1 MNITQ
6 LMQYISPELICQVV
20 YPQNIDY
27 LDIRLLCGAETE
39 FINNCIY
46 LGSLA
51 NISASLYQDKYVGII
66 TTDSI
71 DEIAAR
77 LDCIRLS
84 GKVNMLALF
93 EKLKELLYN
102 RNIADLMSMLS
113 SIFSSTNLN
122 HIVTQTSRIMNNP
135 VVLFDYNSQLLAA
148 CCEQPIDDPDIEQL
162 LEKGYLPSQY
172 VKEMRKLDTAKQL
185 LCSSTPML
193 FLADGV
199 NTTHHR
205 LLGMI
210 RVNQRTQATISV
222 LEYNRKLTIS
232 DSNILGNICGILS
245 QAVESRSKGRNHAT
259 LMSLQYE
266 NRLQALLDG
275 ESYDL
280 SWVPSWLAHIRWER
294 YQKFRV
300 VSIHAADNL
309 RNTAQRHELIE
320 RLRLS
325 FPHRCVFLDRDGLL
339 ILINPEY
346 PTVFQQFI
354 EALDEVLPEYNVT
367 GGISKRF
374 SNIKEL
380 AEHRQQ
386 ADDAIRIQALLGGS
400 NSTCL
405 FDDQISYELLL
416 TARSNHTLKRYD
428 DERLHMLR
436 EYDRHHG
443 TDYYTTL
450 YAYLQCACNRT
461 KAAQHLF
468 ISRNTMDYRINKI
481 RELLSLNDNDGEE
494 CLRLQLAFKAYEIEQ
509 RLSK

>member
-1 MNITQ
+1 M
-6 LMQYISPELICQVV
+6 
-20 YPQNIDY
+20 
-27 LDIRLLCGAETE
+27 
-39 FINNCIY
+39 
-46 LGSLA
+46 
-51 NISASLYQDKYVGII
+51 
-66 TTDSI
+66 
-71 DEIAAR
+71 
-77 LDCIRLS
+77 
-84 GKVNMLALF
+84 
-93 EKLKELLYN
+93 
-102 RNIADLMSMLS
+102 
-113 SIFSSTNLN
+113 
-122 HIVTQTSRIMNNP
+122 
-135 VVLFDYNSQLLAA
+135 
-148 CCEQPIDDPDIEQL
+148 
-162 LEKGYLPSQY
+162 
-172 VKEMRKLDTAKQL
+172 
-185 LCSSTPML
+185 
-193 FLADGV
+193 
-199 NTTHHR
+199 
-205 LLGMI
+205 
-210 RVNQRTQATISV
+210 
-222 LEYNRKLTIS
+222 
-232 DSNILGNICGILS
+232 
-245 QAVESRSKGRNHAT
+245 
-259 LMSLQYE
+259 
-266 NRLQALLDG
+266 
-275 ESYDL
+275 
-280 SWVPSWLAHIRWER
+280 
-294 YQKFRV
+294 
-300 VSIHAADNL
+300 
-309 RNTAQRHELIE
+309 
-320 RLRLS
+320 
-325 FPHRCVFLDRDGLL
+325 
-339 ILINPEY
+339 INPEY

>member
-102 RNIADLMSMLS
+102 R
-113 SIFSSTNLN
+113 
-122 HIVTQTSRIMNNP
+122 
-135 VVLFDYNSQLLAA
+135 
-148 CCEQPIDDPDIEQL
+148 
-162 LEKGYLPSQY
+162 
-172 VKEMRKLDTAKQL
+172 
-185 LCSSTPML
+185 
-193 FLADGV
+193 
-199 NTTHHR
+199 
-205 LLGMI
+205 
-210 RVNQRTQATISV
+210 
-222 LEYNRKLTIS
+222 KLTIG

>member
-1 MNITQ
+1 
-6 LMQYISPELICQVV
+6 
-20 YPQNIDY
+20 
-27 LDIRLLCGAETE
+27 
-39 FINNCIY
+39 
-46 LGSLA
+46 
-51 NISASLYQDKYVGII
+51 
-66 TTDSI
+66 
-71 DEIAAR
+71 
-77 LDCIRLS
+77 
-84 GKVNMLALF
+84 
-93 EKLKELLYN
+93 
-102 RNIADLMSMLS
+102 
-113 SIFSSTNLN
+113 
-122 HIVTQTSRIMNNP
+122 MNNP

-222 LEYNRKLTIS
+222 LEYNRKLTIG